1 VPLESVPLESLFP
14 PQQPYTPGDPFPG
27 DPFANE
33 PLPGEPLTSEP
44 LPGELPAGG
53 AVAGESGPQ
62 AYSPYEAAPSYQTEY
77 PYTMPPAY
85 EPDTSFEIPAQPV
98 SPATYEPVS
107 PATYEPAAPAP
118 VPDQA
123 GYGGQPD
130 YQQQPVHD
138 PEPGYQAAPDDG
150 REPHVSIILS
160 CHNFQ
165 DHVVREIE
173 RISLAMDASGLPY
186 ELVAIDDASTDATQ
200 PRLRSAEP
208 YFPRL
213 RVVHFPRHG
222 GAGTVR
228 RIGTQQARGEIVVW
242 TDADMSY
249 PNDRIPE
256 LVAMLDADPAV
267 DQVVGAR
274 AAELGKN
281 KVARGPARWFLRALA
296 EHLTNSEIPD
306 LDSGLR
312 AFRKSV
318 AQPYLRLLPP
328 GSSSGSTITLA
339 FLSNEHGVRY
349 LPVDC
354 AQGSGTPKFH
364 PSGAYEYLLQVLR
377 MAMYF
382 SPLKVLMPPA
392 IILICL
398 GLLKGVADL
407 VVHPLRFGNGTVLV
421 FLTGLII
428 AAMALLADLIVRSRG
443 DT

>member
-1 VPLESVPLESLFP
+1 MPLESLFP
-14 PQQPYTPGDPFPG
+14 PQEPYTPEQPYTPGDPFPG

-33 PLPGEPLTSEP
+33 PLS
-44 LPGELPAGG
+44 GELSAGG

-62 AYSPYEAAPSYQTEY
+62 AYSLYEAAPSYQTQY

-85 EPDTSFEIPAQPV
+85 EPDTPFELPAQPA
-98 SPATYEPVS
+98 SPATYESVS
-107 PATYEPAAPAP
+107 PAAYEPAAPAPGP

-123 GYGGQPD
+123 GYGSQPDHEQQPAGQPG
-130 YQQQPVHD
+130 
-138 PEPGYQAAPDDG
+138 PGYQAAPDDG

-213 RVVHFPRHG
+213 RVVHFPRRG

-281 KVARGPARWFLRALA
+281 KITRGPARWFLRALA
-296 EHLTNSEIPD
+296 EHLTNAEIPD

-328 GSSSGSTITLA
+328 GSSSGSTMTLA

-349 LPVDC
+349 VPVDS
-354 AQGSGTPKFH
+354 APGAGAPKFH
-364 PSGAYEYLLQVLR
+364 PSGAYQYLLQVLR

-392 IILICL
+392 LILICL

-407 VVHPLRFGNGTVLV
+407 VVHPLRFGNGTVLL

>member
-1 VPLESVPLESLFP
+1 VPLESLFP
-14 PQQPYTPGDPFPG
+14 PQEPYTPEQPYTPGDPFPG
-27 DPFANE
+27 DPFASE
-33 PLPGEPLTSEP
+33 PLTSEPLTSEPLTSEP
-44 LPGELPAGG
+44 LPGELLAGDLPAGG
-53 AVAGESGPQ
+53 AVAGEAGPQ
-62 AYSPYEAAPSYQTEY
+62 AYSPYEAAPSYQTQY

-85 EPDTSFEIPAQPV
+85 EPDTSFEIP
-98 SPATYEPVS
+98 
-107 PATYEPAAPAP
+107 
-118 VPDQA
+118 
-123 GYGGQPD
+123 D
-130 YQQQPVHD
+130 YQQQPAD
-138 PEPGYQAAPDDG
+138 QPEPGYQAAPDDG

-213 RVVHFPRHG
+213 RVVHFPRRG

-281 KVARGPARWFLRALA
+281 KITRGPARWFLRALA
-296 EHLTNSEIPD
+296 EHLTNAEIPD

-349 LPVDC
+349 VPVDC
-354 AQGSGTPKFH
+354 AQGAGTPKFH
-364 PSGAYEYLLQVLR
+364 PSGAYQYLLQVLR

-392 IILICL
+392 LILICL

-407 VVHPLRFGNGTVLV
+407 VVHPLRFGNGTVLL